1 MQYVTHGA
9 VVTKHFA
16 VETVGRANR
25 RLARYQP
32 LVLIFG
38 SIFSTW
44 LFLRLRHFVRR
55 SEKTLWSRFKSF
67 AFQLFR
73 RIPAVRKRIERELD
87 QTFQGVLTSIHDC
100 DKERDHIKVLP
111 TNGMNAEDI
120 LARVQRYDEMNQKF
134 DFRSGRVSGTVYT
147 DMREDLLEMLTT
159 VFKRYAYS
167 NPLHP
172 DIFPG
177 ARKMEAE
184 IIRMVANL
192 FHGDVEACGTMSSG
206 GTESIL
212 LACLAHRNRAIANG
226 IENPVIVAPITAHA
240 AFEKAAQILGCRI
253 RHVKVD
259 TDGRVNLAAMRRAI
273 DGDVCMLVGSAPCFS
288 TGTFDEIPEISKL
301 GIRYNIP
308 VHVDACLG
316 GFLIAFIVDEVP
328 IPHFDFRLPG
338 VTSISCDTHKYGYSP
353 KGSSVVL
360 YRDISYLHHQYFCI
374 NEWPGGIY
382 ATPTIA
388 GSRAGLNIALTWA
401 TLLHFGHAA
410 YKERAMKIVQS
421 TRYLAAQI
429 VHIRGIQLVG
439 TPDVSI
445 VAFRSNEFNIYA
457 VADLLQKRG
466 WNLNSLQNPDGIH
479 FCITYNQA
487 SQEVIDAFLTDLNI
501 VCEEV
506 RQLPDRGGK
515 TETAVVYG
523 MAGTLPDRSL
533 IDEVAHAYLD
543 ACYALPERPQP

>member
-1 MQYVTHGA
+1 MQFVTHGA

-16 VETVGRANR
+16 VEAIAGANR

-44 LFLRLRHFVRR
+44 LFLRLRHFVHQ
-55 SEKTLWSRFKSF
+55 SEKTLWSRFKSY

-87 QTFQGVLTSIHDC
+87 KTFQGVLTSIHEC

-134 DFRSGRVSGTVYT
+134 DFKSGRVSGTVYT
-147 DMREDLLEMLTT
+147 DMREDLLEMLTS

-192 FHGDVEACGTMSSG
+192 FHGDVDACGTMSSG

-212 LACLAHRNRAIANG
+212 LACLAHRNRALANG

-316 GFLIAFIVDEVP
+316 GFLIAFIVDEIP

-360 YRDISYLHHQYFCI
+360 YRDITYLHHQYFCI

-410 YKERAMKIVQS
+410 YKERAMKIVQI

-445 VAFRSNEFNIYA
+445 VAFRSNDFNIYA

-515 TETAVVYG
+515 TETAVIYG

-543 ACYALPERPQP
+543 ACYALPERPLP